1 MGDEKINDDYIQRQE
16 NLWIIHCENF
26 LRKGK
31 IPKRWEELPQ
41 YIKTERMRK
50 YYVELKKRLEP

>member
-1 MGDEKINDDYIQRQE
+1 MSDEKINDDYIQRQE
-16 NLWIIHCENF
+16 NLWIIHCENL

-31 IPKRWEELPQ
+31 IPKRWDDLPP

-50 YYVELKKRLEP
+50 YYVELRKRLEP